1 MMSNA
6 DNNQQQPVWA
16 IVEIMGHDRTAG
28 KFSRDGSLI
37 RIDVPNVRP
46 DAAPD
51 SYLTEMIGE
60 GAIFRIRFVDEEAAR
75 FVARSLQPQPIGVWE
90 LRQEIKRLA
99 APPVIEQE
107 PDEEYANLHELAEK
121 LNAERAAA
129 NRDAAMVAGIEG
141 ER

>member
-1 MMSNA
+1 
-6 DNNQQQPVWA
+6 
-16 IVEIMGHDRTAG
+16 
-28 KFSRDGSLI
+28 
-37 RIDVPNVRP
+37 
-46 DAAPD
+46 
-51 SYLTEMIGE
+51 MIGE